1 MKVVNPID
9 TEHLVVIITRF
20 AITGDLVLELYNEGT
35 QITQN
40 VACTSTTSN
49 GLTTLVFTFTFKED
63 ERFQMVVS
71 DDIQVVYRDIIKS
84 TSQNT
89 QDFKSANGLYYYG

>member
-20 AITGDLVLELYNEGT
+20 AITGDLVLELYNEGLKT
-35 QITQN
+35 TET
-40 VACTSTTSN
+40 VECTSTTSN
-49 GLTTLVFTFTFKED
+49 GLTTLVFEYTFKED
-63 ERFQMVVS
+63 ERYQMKVS
-71 DDIQVVYRDIIKS
+71 DDVQVVYRDIIKS

-89 QDFKSANGLYYYG
+89 QDFKSANGLYYYA